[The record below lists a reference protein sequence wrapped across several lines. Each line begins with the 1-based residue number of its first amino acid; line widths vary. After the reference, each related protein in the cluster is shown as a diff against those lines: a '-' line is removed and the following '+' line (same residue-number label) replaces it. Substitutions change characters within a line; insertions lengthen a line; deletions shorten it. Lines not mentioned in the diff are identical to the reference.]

1 MLRLQQV
8 MTKDVSLR
16 SFLVAGAITAVAV
29 AARAALDIP
38 LPGTPPFITLY
49 PAVAITGLLCG
60 PWAGTAAAGLSVVA
74 ALFLWIPPRL
84 TFAIPSVTNGVAV
97 GLFALASLAVLW
109 VAAELRAQLAAA
121 TISKQALDLG
131 LAVGGV
137 GTWEMDLRS
146 KRITASEGAYALHGL
161 AAIQGGTTPEDWLRG
176 IPPEDAAEA
185 RAALRAA
192 IVGGTTATY
201 AYRVLGGPAGPRWIA
216 ARGRTVSAGGGRR
229 LLCALV
235 DVTDQVRVQEALK
248 RERERLRLAL
258 QAAALAVWDYDL
270 ETGEAT
276 IDPHYAVT
284 MGFDPKLKTLTRAQI
299 GERMHPEDRARVI
312 AEHEASVA
320 RGSTYHIEYRIIT
333 PAGETRWLSSQGIQI
348 KDEMGSDRGR
358 LVGII
363 QDITERKRREEALR
377 DLAAMRELLVREA
390 DHRIKNSLQ
399 LVVSLLTVQMRG
411 LSDPVAADGL
421 RGAIARVGA
430 IAASHMALQGS
441 EDLRTLDLGVTLR
454 ELCAH
459 FAQLHPGI
467 TVICRPEEALV
478 LEADRAIPLGL
489 AVSEVL
495 TNALRHAFRDRA
507 SGVVVVEAMRQ
518 QSHLLVR
525 VSDDGAG
532 MDLTA
537 GGGGLGSRI
546 IQSLAARLAAT
557 LRVDSSPGTGTVV
570 TLRLPLWQAETAEQ
584 ATA

>member
-16 SFLVAGAITAVAV
+16 SFLVAGAITVAAV
-29 AARAALDIP
+29 AAREALDGT

-49 PAVAITGLLCG
+49 PAVAVTGLLCG
-60 PWAGTAAAGLSVVA
+60 PWAGATSAVLSMVA
-74 ALFLWIPPRL
+74 AFFLWMPPRL
-84 TFAIPSVTNGVAV
+84 TFAPPTITDGVTI
-97 GLFALASLAVLW
+97 GLFALSSPVVLW
-109 VAAELRAQLAAA
+109 IAAVLRAQLAAA
-121 TISKQALDLG
+121 TVAKQALDLG
-131 LAVGGV
+131 LAAGGV
-137 GTWEMDLRS
+137 GTWAMDLKS
-146 KRITASEGAYALHGL
+146 KRITASEGAMALHGL
-161 AAIQGGTTPEDWLRG
+161 PATRGETTAEDWLRG
-176 IPPEDAAEA
+176 VPPEDAAGA
-185 RAALRAA
+185 RAALQAA
-192 IVGGTTATY
+192 IAGGTTAAYT
-201 AYRVLGGPAGPRWIA
+201 YRVLGGPDAPRWIA
-216 ARGRTVSAGGGRR
+216 ARGRTVSAGGQKS

-235 DVTDQVRVQEALK
+235 DVTDQVRVQEELK

-258 QAAALAVWDYDL
+258 QAAALAVWDFSI
-270 ETGEAT
+270 ETGEAI
-276 IDPHYAVT
+276 IDPQYAVT
-284 MGFDPKLKTLTRAQI
+284 MGFDPKLKTLTRVQI
-299 GERMHPEDRARVI
+299 GERMHPDDRPRVI
-312 AEHEASVA
+312 AEHEASVT

-333 PAGETRWLSSQGIQI
+333 PAGEIRWLSSQGIQI

-358 LVGII
+358 IIGII

-411 LSDPVAADGL
+411 LSDPAAADAL
-421 RGAIARVGA
+421 RGAITRVGA
-430 IAASHMALQGS
+430 IAASHLALQGS
-441 EDLRTLDLGVTLR
+441 EDLRTLDLDVTLR

-478 LEADRAIPLGL
+478 LEADRAIPLAL

-495 TNALRHAFRDRA
+495 TNALRHAFRDRT
-507 SGVVVVEAMRQ
+507 SGVVVVEAMQR

-532 MDLTA
+532 MDTTT

-557 LRVDSSPGTGTVV
+557 IRVDSAPGAGTVV
-570 TLRLPLWQAETAEQ
+570 TLRLPMWEAETAEQ

>member
-16 SFLVAGAITAVAV
+16 SFLVAGAIMAVAV
-29 AARAALDIP
+29 AAREALDGV

-49 PAVAITGLLCG
+49 PAVAITALLCG
-60 PWAGTAAAGLSVVA
+60 PWAGAASAALGMVA
-74 ALFLWIPPRL
+74 ALFFWMPPQFS
-84 TFAIPSVTNGVAV
+84 FAIPSITDCVAI
-97 GLFALASLAVLW
+97 GLFALSSLAVLW
-109 VAAELRAQLAAA
+109 VAAVLRRQFAAA
-121 TISKQALDLG
+121 TVAKQALDLG
-131 LAVGGV
+131 LAAGGV

-146 KRITASEGAYALHGL
+146 RRISASDGAFDLHGL
-161 AAIQGGTTPEDWLRG
+161 PATKGGTTAEDWLRG
-176 IPPEDAAEA
+176 VPPEDAAGA
-185 RAALRAA
+185 RAALHAA
-192 IVGGTTATY
+192 IEGGTTAAYT
-201 AYRVLGGPAGPRWIA
+201 YRVLGGPDGPRWIA
-216 ARGRTVSAGGGRR
+216 ARGRTVSAGSEQR

-235 DVTDQVRVQEALK
+235 DVTDQVRVQDELK

-258 QAAALAVWDYDL
+258 QAAALAVWDYSP

-276 IDPHYAVT
+276 VDPQYAVT

-299 GERMHPEDRARVI
+299 GERMHPEDRPRVI

-320 RGSTYHIEYRIIT
+320 NGSTYHIEYRIIT
-333 PAGETRWLSSQGIQI
+333 PAGETRWLSSQGIQV
-348 KDEMGSDRGR
+348 KDELGYDRGR
-358 LVGII
+358 LIGII
-363 QDITERKRREEALR
+363 QDITERKRREETLR

-411 LSDPVAADGL
+411 VTDPAAADAL

-430 IAASHMALQGS
+430 IAASHLALQGS

-459 FAQLHPGI
+459 FAQLHPAI

-478 LEADRAIPLGL
+478 LDADRAIPLAL

-507 SGVVVVEAMRQ
+507 SGAVVVEAMRQ
-518 QSHLLVR
+518 QSQLVVR

-532 MDLTA
+532 MDAETE
-537 GGGGLGSRI
+537 GTGLGSRI
-546 IQSLAARLAAT
+546 ILSLATRLAAT
-557 LRVDSSPGTGTVV
+557 IRVDSTPDAGTVV
-570 TLRLPLWQAETAEQ
+570 TLRLPLWQAEPAER
-584 ATA
+584 ARA